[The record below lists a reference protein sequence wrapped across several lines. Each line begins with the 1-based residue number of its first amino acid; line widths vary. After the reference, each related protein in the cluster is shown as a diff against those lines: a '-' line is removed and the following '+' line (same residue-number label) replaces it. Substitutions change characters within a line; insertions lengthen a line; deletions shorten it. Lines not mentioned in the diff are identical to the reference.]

1 MKKMKMLISGLM
13 IILLTFTFAN
23 VEASSNINIEGME
36 VFKSNPALNTTDK
49 NYEISFKG
57 YGFIGNN
64 AIKSEYLNQ
73 YLNESKKEE
82 ILSNVGND
90 DLAIIGNGVQSIEF
104 GYKNYGVFYGLEENG
119 LATLSKDALE
129 LMSIGN
135 EIGREYIFEGTKGE
149 LAAYTKGGISYSNSS
164 SKLADRMDS
173 NKVLLGFNFGL
184 LSGAIAKYNGIGS
197 ITTNYQDTITGSGS
211 VKAEYAEEGSG
222 YVLDLGINTIKN
234 EKFSWGAS
242 ISNIGSIS
250 SDSGRFY
257 EYEYDPDAQ
266 EFKETKDQPLDKLV
280 YSLPT
285 KINVNTKYHW
295 KKNTILYNS
304 YTITSYSSGYQ
315 DHRISGALEYNKL
328 TYLPLSIGTT
338 YSTLQNDFTFSAGVG
353 LKYKYLKLDVVFSDL
368 KYIFDGSRS
377 IALGVSTSFSF

>member
-1 MKKMKMLISGLM
+1 MKNWKILIFGLL
-13 IILLTFTFAN
+13 IILLTSTFAN
-23 VEASSNINIEGME
+23 VEASSNIYIEGME
-36 VFKSNPALNTTDK
+36 AFKSNPALNTTDK
-49 NYEISFKG
+49 KYEIGFKG

-73 YLNESKKEE
+73 YLDESKKEE

-90 DLAIIGNGVQSIEF
+90 DLAIIGNGIQSMKF
-104 GYKNYGVFYGLEENG
+104 GYQNYGVFYGLEENG

-129 LMSIGN
+129 LMLIGN
-135 EIGREYIFEGTKGE
+135 EIGREYSFDGTKGE
-149 LAAYTKGGISYSNSS
+149 LAVYTKGGISYSNSS

-173 NKVLLGFNFGL
+173 RKVRLGFNLGL

-197 ITTNYQDTITGSGS
+197 ITTNYQDTITGSGL
-211 VKAEYAEEGSG
+211 VKVKYTEEGSG
-222 YVLDLGINTIKN
+222 YVLDFGINTVKN
-234 EKFSWGAS
+234 KKISWGAS

-285 KINVNTKYHW
+285 KINFNTKYHW
-295 KKNTILYNS
+295 KKNTTLYNS
-304 YTITSYSSGYQ
+304 YTITSYSSGYN

-328 TYLPLSIGTT
+328 NYLPLSIGTT
-338 YSTLQNDFTFSAGVG
+338 YSTLQNDLTFSAGAS
-353 LKYKYLKLDVVFSDL
+353 LKYKYLKVNAVFSDL

-377 IALGVSTSFSF
+377 ISLGISTSFSF